1 MDIVYQMIQ
10 STNFKV
16 AFCTDAAEY
25 INDYEK
31 LEGIKLEKNKI
42 CVNEGLRSISKLLL
56 NSMWGRYCLQ
66 TKKIK
71 YSMISNLKDLYSYL
85 LNDLYEIQDIH
96 FLNDCKTKLFYS
108 EKEQLHS
115 GGKDSNIILELCDVL
130 WTFKNL

>member
-16 AFCTDAAEY
+16 AFYTDAAEY

-56 NSMWGRYCLQ
+56 ISMWGRYCLQ
-66 TKKIK
+66 TKKIR
-71 YSMISNLKDLYSYL
+71 YYDFEFERFI
-85 LNDLYEIQDIH
+85 
-96 FLNDCKTKLFYS
+96 
-108 EKEQLHS
+108 
-115 GGKDSNIILELCDVL
+115 
-130 WTFKNL
+130 